1 MYNDTIKLLNLEQFK
16 LNILKLDVSK
26 INNVL
31 YCYITLERKETIC
44 PLCGGKNYNIKDY
57 QTKKITHSI
66 SNNNPCIIV
75 YKARRYKCKHCN
87 HVFYEHNPFSL
98 KSNKNSTYTI
108 YTVLEKLKSHTKTF
122 TDVAND
128 LFLSTSTVI
137 RIFDQYVDFK
147 RPTLPQII
155 CFDEIYFSRKL
166 KDKYAFVMA
175 DFSKNKILDIQ
186 HSRKKN
192 KLSKY
197 FSDISKAERD
207 NVKYIV
213 IDMWDTYLDLAYIY
227 FYNAKIAID
236 SFHVIK
242 HLNQAI
248 ISIRIK
254 IMKLYD
260 KDTDTL
266 QSNDMYYYMLKKFH
280 YFFTRNFDDIYSGPI
295 LIGKINSKWDK
306 HEIRKYLL
314 SINTDLDYAYYLK
327 ERYREFNLTAEYETC
342 DEEFDEL
349 INEFLDSHL
358 EEFRDFGQL
367 LLRWKP
373 YIKNSF
379 LRVNGRRL
387 SNGPIEGIN
396 SRIKTIIKSAN
407 GFKNFRRFRNRTI
420 YSINKNVPIKYKPIK
435 INNIKK

>member
-1 MYNDTIKLLNLEQFK
+1 
-16 LNILKLDVSK
+16 
-26 INNVL
+26 
-31 YCYITLERKETIC
+31 
-44 PLCGGKNYNIKDY
+44 
-57 QTKKITHSI
+57 
-66 SNNNPCIIV
+66 
-75 YKARRYKCKHCN
+75 
-87 HVFYEHNPFSL
+87 
-98 KSNKNSTYTI
+98 
-108 YTVLEKLKSHTKTF
+108 
-122 TDVAND
+122 
-128 LFLSTSTVI
+128 
-137 RIFDQYVDFK
+137 
-147 RPTLPQII
+147 
-155 CFDEIYFSRKL
+155 
-166 KDKYAFVMA
+166 MA